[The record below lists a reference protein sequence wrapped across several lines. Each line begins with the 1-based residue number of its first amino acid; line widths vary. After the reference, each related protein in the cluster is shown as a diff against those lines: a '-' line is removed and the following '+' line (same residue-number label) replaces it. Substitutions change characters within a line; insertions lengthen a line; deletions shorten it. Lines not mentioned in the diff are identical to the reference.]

1 MIYKSTSPLSPAVT
15 IRISG
20 VEVDYTSIMGADLV
34 LEENKHDLLVLKFSG
49 VPPSLINQYLN
60 APVLFNIDSGTFRS
74 QLFTGYVSNVEPVT
88 QANLGYVNNSPFQ
101 EVNVYC
107 VGASYYMKALSN
119 KVWNPPTLGNVVSSM
134 SKKYG
139 FSADFPRD
147 QYTPLGLSQ
156 TAESDWSFLVKAVN
170 KYSYRV
176 SVHGTHIHV
185 WDVYSATGRASSY
198 HELITN
204 SNPGG
209 AQPCTILKFEAYMG
223 ALSSSGYS
231 SSTTVSYLDRQGNSL
246 SVNTRDIKADSG
258 LGKKFVSDFENFA
271 ASSTQSFEEAQRE
284 LLRIKKANMP
294 FSAHVELTAGAGI
307 VPGGIV
313 NVLNYGSD
321 FDGLWYV
328 KSVKHVLSQAHYLT
342 HLEITKDAVYT
353 PDINITPVTKF
364 KAPPE
369 PLVINNRW
377 VARTRKVT
385 EYA

>member
-1 MIYKSTSPLSPAVT
+1 
-15 IRISG
+15 
-20 VEVDYTSIMGADLV
+20 
-34 LEENKHDLLVLKFSG
+34 
-49 VPPSLINQYLN
+49 
-60 APVLFNIDSGTFRS
+60 
-74 QLFTGYVSNVEPVT
+74 
-88 QANLGYVNNSPFQ
+88 
-101 EVNVYC
+101 
-107 VGASYYMKALSN
+107 
-119 KVWNPPTLGNVVSSM
+119 
-134 SKKYG
+134 
-139 FSADFPRD
+139 
-147 QYTPLGLSQ
+147 
-156 TAESDWSFLVKAVN
+156 
-170 KYSYRV
+170 
-176 SVHGTHIHV
+176 
-185 WDVYSATGRASSY
+185 
-198 HELITN
+198 
-204 SNPGG
+204 
-209 AQPCTILKFEAYMG
+209 MG